1 MEFNCKDAAAELM
14 KVASFS
20 QANNVVFS
28 GFVVFPSFAVN
39 ATTIPI
45 ILYVTCVHGKC
56 LD

>member
-1 MEFNCKDAAAELM
+1 M

-20 QANNVVFS
+20 KANNVVFS
-28 GFVVFPSFAVN
+28 GFFLSKFAVN

>member
-1 MEFNCKDAAAELM
+1 M

-20 QANNVVFS
+20 KANNVVFS
-28 GFVVFPSFAVN
+28 GFVVFPCKFAVN